1 MKSITK
7 KVLPLSLAIITF
19 LSVSLTAM
27 ANYGHDGDKY
37 NTDHKYSGWRNANQ
51 QYANFYC
58 PEKYHSATARVKTKD
73 GKIHD
78 GKTYA
83 DAGEWAN
90 AVSGWYKNVTEW
102 RGFYDHPNGL

>member
-1 MKSITK
+1 MKAITK
-7 KVLPLSLAIITF
+7 KILPICLVIIAVF
-19 LSVSLTAM
+19 SMSLTAF
-27 ANYGHDGDKY
+27 AGYGHDGDEY
-37 NTDHKYSGWRNANQ
+37 TTDHKYSLWRNANQ

-58 PEKYHSATARVKTKD
+58 PKKYHSATARVKSSD

-83 DAGEWAN
+83 DAKEWAN

>member
-37 NTDHKYSGWRNANQ
+37 NTCLLYTSPSPRD
-51 QYANFYC
+51 
-58 PEKYHSATARVKTKD
+58 
-73 GKIHD
+73 
-78 GKTYA
+78 
-83 DAGEWAN
+83 
-90 AVSGWYKNVTEW
+90 
-102 RGFYDHPNGL
+102 

>member
-1 MKSITK
+1 MKAIAKKILPICRVIIAVFSI
-7 KVLPLSLAIITF
+7 
-19 LSVSLTAM
+19 SLTAM
-27 ANYGHDGDKY
+27 SGYVHYCYEYTAC
-37 NTDHKYSGWRNANQ
+37 HKYSLWRNANQ

-58 PEKYHSATARVKTKD
+58 PKKYHSATARVKTSD

-83 DAGEWAN
+83 DAKEWAN